1 MVLFARR
8 PETDSTGNVMR
19 YDRPA
24 AWRLFL
30 RPFVL
35 AVVAGGLLLSCSDLG
50 SEGAP
55 VSQDTFR
62 SLVVELHLWSKR
74 TQVTDTVSHALRDSI
89 FARYGT
95 TEADFQDAFR
105 YYAERPEVLDDLY
118 DQALDTLNSIRG
130 RLRNRDES
138 PLNVDSLRR
147 AAEPPS
153 PSGGE

>member
-1 MVLFARR
+1 MVLFLR
-8 PETDSTGNVMR
+8 PTETHCPANVMR
-19 YDRPA
+19 RDRPVP
-24 AWRLFL
+24 WRLFL
-30 RPFVL
+30 RPLVL

-50 SEGAP
+50 SDGAP
-55 VSQDTFR
+55 VSEDTFR

-74 TQVTDTVSHALRDSI
+74 AEVTDTVSHSLRDSI

-95 TEADFQDAFR
+95 TEADFQEAFR
-105 YYAERPEVLDDLY
+105 HYAQQPEVFNDLY

-130 RLRNRDES
+130 RLRNRDQS

-153 PSGGE
+153 PSGRE